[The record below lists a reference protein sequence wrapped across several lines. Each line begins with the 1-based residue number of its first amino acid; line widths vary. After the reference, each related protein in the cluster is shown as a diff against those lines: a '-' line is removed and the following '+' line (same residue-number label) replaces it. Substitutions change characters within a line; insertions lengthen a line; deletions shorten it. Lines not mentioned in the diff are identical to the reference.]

1 MAGIGFV
8 LRRLT
13 RRNDLGGAT
22 QALVTATAV
31 TSGPWLMTV
40 LAIAGTDL
48 WSRLQSQPWDHST
61 FRIVLSYDFCF
72 SLVLTA
78 PVVTVA
84 TRLVADQLFAGRIDR
99 IGATYLHA
107 LGLTLMVQVP
117 LAVLFWTCAADLP
130 LGARLAAIACYA
142 ALIGLWVTMT
152 CLSVLR
158 DLKWALAAFA
168 LGMAAAVAGGVS
180 LAHVLGGAG
189 LVGSFAA
196 GAAIILFIGAARILR
211 EFEYKHYPLRNV
223 LADCRPYWQLAI
235 VGLLTAAAPWADK
248 WVLWLS
254 PFGERLDIGLI
265 DFPAYDA
272 AMFFAYLAM
281 VPCMALFFVVSE
293 TDFFLAYRRF
303 FDELLDGST
312 LSQIESHRRQ
322 LIDRLAA
329 AGSTLLLLQVLVTA
343 TVLLA
348 SPLLVATTLI
358 TPVQFPIFRFGL
370 LGAFSH
376 GLLNCALVVMS
387 YLDVRRSQIVVVGTF
402 LVTNALFTL
411 ALEPLGYT
419 ALGYGYVAA
428 ATVSLVT
435 AVSILGVKFHKLLFL
450 VFISNNP
457 SVRAH

>member
-13 RRNDLGGAT
+13 RRNDLGGAA
-22 QALVTATAV
+22 QALVTAAAV

-40 LAIAGTDL
+40 VAIAGTDL

-78 PVVTVA
+78 PVVTIA

-99 IGATYLHA
+99 IAGTYLHA
-107 LGLTLMVQVP
+107 LGVALLIQVP
-117 LAVLFWTCAADLP
+117 LAVLFWVYATDMPWA
-130 LGARLAAIACYA
+130 ARLASIACYA
-142 ALIGLWVTMT
+142 ALVGLWVTMT
-152 CLSVLR
+152 FLSVLR
-158 DLKWALAAFA
+158 DFKWALGAFA
-168 LGMAAAVAGGVS
+168 FGMSVAVAAGVGV
-180 LAHVLGGAG
+180 AHTAGAAG
-189 LVGSFAA
+189 LVTSFAV
-196 GAAIILFIGAARILR
+196 GAVIILFIGAARILR
-211 EFEYKHYPLRNV
+211 EFEYKQYRFRAL
-223 LADCRPYWQLAI
+223 LTDCRPYWQLAI
-235 VGLLTAAAPWADK
+235 VGMLTAAAPWADK

-254 PFGERLDIGLI
+254 PFGERLSIGLV

-281 VPCMALFFVVSE
+281 IPCMALFFVVSE
-293 TDFFLAYRRF
+293 TDFFIAYRRF

-312 LSQIESHRRQ
+312 LAQIESHRRQ

-329 AGSTLLLLQVLVTA
+329 AGSSLLLLQVLVTA
-343 TVLLA
+343 IALLA
-348 SPLLVATTLI
+348 SPILVAATLI

-387 YLDVRRSQIVVVGTF
+387 YLDIRRSQIVVVGTF
-402 LVTNALFTL
+402 LATNALFTL
-411 ALEPLGYT
+411 ALQPLGYM